1 MPKNLS
7 HPHTTDSPEILKQ
20 SPLNYN
26 LSDQR
31 KKPAVSPLCS
41 HLQGAVGDPEGE
53 EQVPPWAK
61 QWEREPQGLLEQLLC
76 EGKKSNV
83 RIVSWWQL
91 SYRARGD
98 EGHRRTCGVLACS
111 GAAFP
116 GWLHIHM
123 VCKNS

>member
-1 MPKNLS
+1 MPKKLA
-7 HPHTTDSPEILKQ
+7 HPHTTDSPEVLKQ

-26 LSDQR
+26 FSNPR
-31 KKPAVSPLCS
+31 KKSAISPLCS

-61 QWEREPQGLLEQLLC
+61 QWEWEPQGLLEQPLC
-76 EGKKSNV
+76 EGKEKSNV

-91 SYRARGD
+91 SYRARSG

-111 GAAFP
+111 GTGFP
-116 GWLHIHM
+116 GRLH
-123 VCKNS
+123 KYT